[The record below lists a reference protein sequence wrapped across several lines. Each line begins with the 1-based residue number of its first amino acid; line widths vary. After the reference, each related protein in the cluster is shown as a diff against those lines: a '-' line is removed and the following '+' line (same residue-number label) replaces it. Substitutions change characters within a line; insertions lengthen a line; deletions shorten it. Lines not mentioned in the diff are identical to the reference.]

1 MSKLIFASV
10 LCILFFTSCSLNR
23 DNTAPANNQ
32 SNATPPAASATPKTE
47 ASAAD
52 SGGKKEEKTVSKAD
66 CVNVNTGDKQ
76 LLENQTFPIDFAPF
90 ERSCFVTSYNPEY
103 DEPPLEAEFAIY
115 KDGKKVFDF
124 PSQFNGV
131 TFGCWVE
138 AVAFEDL
145 NGDNLKDIV
154 VVGKCSAKTDDY
166 NENMVYVNTGKAF
179 TTNEDAN
186 YKISDFTKIKD
197 IADYVKK
204 NKQVFFK

>member
-1 MSKLIFASV
+1 MRKFIFASI
-10 LCILFFTSCSLNR
+10 LSILFFTSCTSNR
-23 DNTAPANNQ
+23 DNTATTNNQ
-32 SNATPPAASATPKTE
+32 SNSTPQAASATPKTE

-66 CVNVNTGDKQ
+66 CVKVDTGDKK
-76 LLENQTFPIDFAPF
+76 LLEKQTFPIDFAPF
-90 ERSCFVTSYNPEY
+90 EKSCFVTSYNPEY
-103 DEPPLEAEFAIY
+103 DYPPLEAEFAIY

-145 NGDNLKDIV
+145 NGDNLKDVI
-154 VVGKCSAKTDDY
+154 VVGKCSAKSDDY
-166 NENMVYVNTGKAF
+166 NENTVYVNTGKAF
-179 TTNEDAN
+179 TTDENAN

-197 IADYVKK
+197 VADYVRK
-204 NKQVFFK
+204 NKQEFFK